1 VSGARDLVVVGA
13 GVVGA
18 SIAYHAARL
27 GARVTLV
34 DRGLPGSGVT
44 GDSFAWIGAS
54 GVPPGPVAALRR
66 SATDEYRRLE
76 DELPGVRVR
85 WTGSLSWPHTGAL
98 DGQVEVDA
106 AAVARL
112 EPHLRVPPGSAVH
125 VPGDGAV
132 DPVAVTE
139 ALVAGAGG
147 HGAAVVVG
155 STVTALR
162 GGVGRCR
169 GVDTSAGPVEA
180 DAVVLAVGT
189 DALSGC
195 APSGSTVPVVA
206 SPAVLVRLAAPQGL
220 VRTLLAT
227 PDLELR
233 QAADGMLLVALAHH
247 GEVTQD
253 DLRAAGHRALA
264 RVRAL
269 LHGAEGVRLVS
280 ARIGWRPVP
289 VDGEPVLGPV
299 PGTGGAYLA
308 VLHSGVSLGAA
319 VGRLVAQE
327 VVLGE
332 PAPELQGCRPD
343 RSAAG
348 RRARTGDDE
357 PGPIASAP
365 STSGGTNGDGP

>member
-1 VSGARDLVVVGA
+1 
-13 GVVGA
+13 
-18 SIAYHAARL
+18 
-27 GARVTLV
+27 
-34 DRGLPGSGVT
+34 
-44 GDSFAWIGAS
+44 
-54 GVPPGPVAALRR
+54 
-66 SATDEYRRLE
+66 
-76 DELPGVRVR
+76 
-85 WTGSLSWPHTGAL
+85 
-98 DGQVEVDA
+98 
-106 AAVARL
+106 
-112 EPHLRVPPGSAVH
+112 
-125 VPGDGAV
+125 
-132 DPVAVTE
+132 
-139 ALVAGAGG
+139 
-147 HGAAVVVG
+147 
-155 STVTALR
+155 
-162 GGVGRCR
+162 
-169 GVDTSAGPVEA
+169 
-180 DAVVLAVGT
+180 
-189 DALSGC
+189 
-195 APSGSTVPVVA
+195 
-206 SPAVLVRLAAPQGL
+206 
-220 VRTLLAT
+220 
-227 PDLELR
+227 
-233 QAADGMLLVALAHH
+233 MLLVALAHH